1 MDESSCLL
9 AEKMVSPTDF
19 TGAKRSAKGKKPQ
32 AIAHR
37 GYKAAHPENT
47 MGAFVG
53 AVEVGAHAIE
63 TDVHLSKDGVVVLSH
78 DPTLKR
84 CFGVDKKICD
94 CDWNYLKTL
103 KTVQEPQETMPR
115 LRDLLKYLA
124 KPGLEHIW
132 VLLDIKLDD
141 DPETLF
147 KLLASTI
154 ADVTPSKPWNQ
165 RLVLGCWLAKL
176 LPLCF
181 RYLPGFPITHIGVS
195 IEYARQFFNV
205 KGVSFNML
213 QQVMVGPFGNAMRKK
228 IKKDNRS
235 LFLWTVNEVE
245 VMKWSIR
252 KEVDGV
258 ITDDPKK
265 YLEVCDTYEGAPIH
279 FSAATWAK
287 IILMNI
293 LSRVFLIVIYWRDFK
308 LKVKKNKPIEA

>member
-1 MDESSCLL
+1 
-9 AEKMVSPTDF
+9 
-19 TGAKRSAKGKKPQ
+19 
-32 AIAHR
+32 
-37 GYKAAHPENT
+37 

-63 TDVHLSKDGVVVLSH
+63 TD

-165 RLVLGCWLAKL
+165 RLVLGCWL
-176 LPLCF
+176 
-181 RYLPGFPITHIGVS
+181 
-195 IEYARQFFNV
+195 
-205 KGVSFNML
+205 
-213 QQVMVGPFGNAMRKK
+213 QVMVGPFGNAMRKK